1 MICSSHPNES
11 LSLCLSFTQTKGRI
25 GKQCRE
31 RWHNHLNP
39 AISKAPWSED
49 EDRTI
54 LTCHRDGTGGQ
65 WAKMSQLM
73 VGRTDNAIMNHWNK
87 SMKRK
92 VEKYIHNKN
101 IDGVNRIKDDDG
113 LYQIGDDIEGC
124 LRAAR
129 RDEKAER
136 KEAAERK
143 KVAAAEKAAAKKEAA
158 IRRKKEEA
166 NQHHQQQQQQPMLK
180 HQYVYDFIDSMDEKN
195 YITTS

>member
-73 VGRTDNAIMNHWNK
+73 VGRTDNAIKNHWNK

-101 IDGVNRIKDDDG
+101 IDGVNRIKDDNG
-113 LYQIGDDIEGC
+113 VYLIGDDIEGC

-129 RDEKAER
+129 GGL
-136 KEAAERK
+136 
-143 KVAAAEKAAAKKEAA
+143 KVSSNNDMNHVKAAPP
-158 IRRKKEEA
+158 R
-166 NQHHQQQQQQPMLK
+166 
-180 HQYVYDFIDSMDEKN
+180 V
-195 YITTS
+195 